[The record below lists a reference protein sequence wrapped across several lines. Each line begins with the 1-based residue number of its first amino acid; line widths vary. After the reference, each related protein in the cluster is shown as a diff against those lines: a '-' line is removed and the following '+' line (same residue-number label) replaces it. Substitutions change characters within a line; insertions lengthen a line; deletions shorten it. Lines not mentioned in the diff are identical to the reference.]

1 VAGRARTGAGP
12 AAGRL
17 ACMSH
22 ATGAALP
29 APSKLARMTSSS
41 NSQRGGTLLGFVLG
55 LVLGLGIAVAVALYI
70 TNAPV
75 PFVSKVKPAS
85 ESVTPDTAGDPNKP
99 LYAPAPGTKGG
110 APAAAVPKVDAAT
123 DPKAAP
129 PPAEKGPTP
138 PVADDGSRFL
148 LQAGAFR
155 SHDEADAMRARLALL
170 GFDSKIFPLEKDGT
184 TLYRVRLGPY
194 GNLEDIN
201 RIRKTMAENG
211 IDVQLI
217 RLK

>member
-1 VAGRARTGAGP
+1 MKR
-12 AAGRL
+12 
-17 ACMSH
+17 
-22 ATGAALP
+22 
-29 APSKLARMTSSS
+29 SSDF
-41 NSQRGGTLLGFVLG
+41 QRGGTLLGFILG
-55 LVLGLGIAVAVALYI
+55 LLIGLGIAVAVALYI

-75 PFVSKVKPAS
+75 PFVTKVRPAS
-85 ESVTPDTAGDPNKP
+85 ESVNPATAGDPNKP
-99 LYAPAPGTKGG
+99 LFGPQPAAKGAAPATP
-110 APAAAVPKVDAAT
+110 PAEPPKANAAT

-129 PPAEKGPTP
+129 PPPEKGQAAAAAA
-138 PVADDGSRFL
+138 ADDGSRFL

-155 SHDEADAMRARLALL
+155 SPDDADAMRARLALL
-170 GFDSKIFPLEKDGT
+170 GFDSKIFPREQDGT

-194 GNLEDIN
+194 GNLEDVN

>member
-1 VAGRARTGAGP
+1 MTP
-12 AAGRL
+12 
-17 ACMSH
+17 
-22 ATGAALP
+22 LP
-29 APSKLARMTSSS
+29 TY
-41 NSQRGGTLLGFVLG
+41 QRGNTLLGFIAG
-55 LVLGLGIAVAVALYI
+55 LVAGLGIATAVALYI

-75 PFVSKVKPAS
+75 PFVSKVRPAS
-85 ESVTPDTAGDPNKP
+85 ESVNPSTAGDPNKP
-99 LYAPAPGTKGG
+99 LYGPAPGVKGG
-110 APAAAVPKVDAAT
+110 APAATPTPPTDAAT

-129 PPAEKGPTP
+129 PPPEKGPSAAA
-138 PVADDGSRFL
+138 VDDGTRFL

-155 SHDEADAMRARLALL
+155 SPDDADAMRARLALL
-170 GFDSKIFPLEKDGT
+170 GFDSKVFPREQDGT

-194 GNLEDIN
+194 GNLDDVN

>member
-1 VAGRARTGAGP
+1 MRT
-12 AAGRL
+12 R
-17 ACMSH
+17 SE
-22 ATGAALP
+22 
-29 APSKLARMTSSS
+29 
-41 NSQRGGTLLGFVLG
+41 QDGTTLVGFIVG
-55 LVLGLGIAVAVALYI
+55 LVLGLGIAVAIALYI

-85 ESVTPDTAGDPNKP
+85 ENVNPAAGGQLPDPNKP
-99 LYAPAPGTKGG
+99 LYGTTTTK
-110 APAAAVPKVDAAT
+110 PAAETAKIDPAT

-129 PPAEKGPTP
+129 PKEKGETTPPAE
-138 PVADDGSRFL
+138 DSSRFL

-155 SHDEADAMRARLALL
+155 TPDDADAMRARLALL
-170 GFDSKIFPLEKDGT
+170 GFDARVFPREQDGT

-194 GNLEDIN
+194 GNLDDVN

>member
-1 VAGRARTGAGP
+1 MT
-12 AAGRL
+12 
-17 ACMSH
+17 
-22 ATGAALP
+22 
-29 APSKLARMTSSS
+29 PSP
-41 NSQRGGTLLGFVLG
+41 NSQRGNTLLGLIVG

-99 LYAPAPGTKGG
+99 LYGPAPSVKGG
-110 APAAAVPKVDAAT
+110 STAAPKADAAT

-129 PPAEKGPTP
+129 PPPEKGAAPA
-138 PVADDGSRFL
+138 VADDGSRFL

-155 SHDEADAMRARLALL
+155 SHDEAEAMRARLALL
-170 GFDSKIFPLEKDGT
+170 GLDSKIFPLEQGGA

-201 RIRKTMAENG
+201 RIRKTLAENS

>member
-1 VAGRARTGAGP
+1 MKSRT
-12 AAGRL
+12 
-17 ACMSH
+17 
-22 ATGAALP
+22 
-29 APSKLARMTSSS
+29 
-41 NSQRGGTLLGFVLG
+41 QQLGKTVVGFIVG
-55 LVLGLGIAVAVALYI
+55 LVVGLAIAVAIALYI

-85 ESVTPDTAGDPNKP
+85 ENVNPAVGGALPDPNKS
-99 LYAPAPGTKGG
+99 LYGTTQPK
-110 APAAAVPKVDAAT
+110 AVTETAKIDPAT

-129 PPAEKGPTP
+129 PKEKGAPP
-138 PVADDGSRFL
+138 PVEDGSRFL
-148 LQAGAFR
+148 LQAGAFKTP
-155 SHDEADAMRARLALL
+155 DDADAMRARLALL
-170 GFDSKIFPLEKDGT
+170 GFDAKVFPREQDGT

-194 GNLEDIN
+194 GNLDDVN

>member
-1 VAGRARTGAGP
+1 
-12 AAGRL
+12 
-17 ACMSH
+17 
-22 ATGAALP
+22 
-29 APSKLARMTSSS
+29 MTPSS

-75 PFVSKVKPAS
+75 PFMSKVKPAS

-138 PVADDGSRFL
+138 AVADDGSRFL

>member
-1 VAGRARTGAGP
+1 MAGRARAGAGP
-12 AAGRL
+12 AAGKL

-22 ATGAALP
+22 ATGAAQP
-29 APSKLARMTSSS
+29 APSKLARMTPST